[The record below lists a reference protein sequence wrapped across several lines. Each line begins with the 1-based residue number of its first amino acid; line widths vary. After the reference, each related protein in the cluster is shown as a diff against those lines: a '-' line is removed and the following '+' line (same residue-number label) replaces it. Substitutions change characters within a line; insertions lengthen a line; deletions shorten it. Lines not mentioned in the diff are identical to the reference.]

1 MLTNENARQ
10 KLFKAHRLPLV
21 MGILNVTPDSFSDGG
36 SYQTEDRALF
46 HVEEM
51 VKAGADIIDIGGE
64 STRPDAALVS
74 EEEELSRVIRTVE
87 LTARNFDVLI
97 SVDTSKPKVIREAF
111 ASGAHIWNDIRS
123 LGEKGAL
130 ETASEL
136 ALPVI
141 LMHMQGTPQNMQ
153 HNPVYSDVVSE
164 VMEFLKTRTDQCI
177 KAGIKK
183 ENIIWDPGFGF
194 GKTVDNNYSLL
205 KHFDSF
211 THEGHLVVSALS
223 RKSMIGAATKVETPR
238 DRVSGSVAGALISAQ
253 KGAAIVRVHDVKE
266 TVDALKVLEFCQ
278 NAD

>member
-1 MLTNENARQ
+1 
-10 KLFKAHRLPLV
+10 

-123 LGEKGAL
+123 LDEEGAL

-164 VMEFLKTRTDQCI
+164 VMEFLKTRTEQCI

-266 TVDALKVLEFCQ
+266 TVDALRVLELCQ